1 MVNCFADPNFL
12 VFSTKWKNQKWPV
25 FNRIRIFFN
34 IKSPQPLDQ
43 LGSVKTRT
51 RSRESRTPLVTV
63 YIKVYMLSLPKIV
76 RNSRF
81 WILLPPLIQAPL
93 P

>member
-1 MVNCFADPNFL
+1 MAYFEYYPIF
-12 VFSTKWKNQKWPV
+12 
-25 FNRIRIFFN
+25 FFN

-43 LGSVKTRT
+43 LGKVLKRELDHVKI
-51 RSRESRTPLVTV
+51 ESRTPLVTV

-81 WILLPPLIQAPL
+81 WIRLPPL
-93 P
+93 